1 MTKALA
7 GTVLNVLWPMHIDVC
22 RQELM
27 LALAGQAR
35 PDLVGQTA
43 GGQWVAMEA
52 KGRSNAFAG
61 GPVWHDL
68 GRLAQTSLLKVCDA
82 PKGHLKERRNA
93 AAPMPDKSLREIAGS
108 KKCWSII
115 SPC

>member
-1 MTKALA
+1 MIKTFA

-27 LALAGQAR
+27 VALAGQAR

-43 GGQWVAMEA
+43 GGQWVAIEA

-61 GPVWHDL
+61 GAALHDL
-68 GRLAQTSLLKVCDA
+68 GRLAQTPAS
-82 PKGHLKERRNA
+82 KGLSSWASGPRKLTKNYHGQTER
-93 AAPMPDKSLREIAGS
+93 
-108 KKCWSII
+108 
-115 SPC
+115 